1 MKTKKILVNA
11 AWIIGSTALTML
23 VFYWIWNLPTNQKIP
38 EELEGKKNL
47 VLIVFAFFSFL
58 SVPCANVVAWAENR
72 AIGKVNAWIAVHLA
86 VIIYLL
92 CVHVGLSPWLVIAF
106 CSVSVMPT
114 FYRKGKVE
122 SSKAKL
128 MLYGRYFGYV
138 LTVSYLI
145 TVVAYFLLCMSLGK
159 RYALEVAKEKA
170 KTDFVA
176 YPRTVVRDLRISFP
190 RDFISTDVHG
200 IVPINWSNREE
211 IDIQKGDTVQ
221 LVLGDGAVIGVLSNS
236 RTDKK

>member
-1 MKTKKILVNA
+1 MKTKKVLGNL
-11 AWIIGSTALTML
+11 AWIIGSPLLTVL
-23 VFYWIWNLPTNQKIP
+23 VFYWIWSLPANTEI
-38 EELEGKKNL
+38 LEGLEGEKNI
-47 VLIVFAFFSFL
+47 VLIIFSFFSIL
-58 SVPCANVVAWAENR
+58 WANFVAWAENR

-92 CVHVGLSPWLVIAF
+92 CVHVGLSPWHVIAF

-122 SSKAKL
+122 CSKAKL
-128 MLYGRYFGYV
+128 MLYGHYFGYV

-145 TVVAYFLLCMSLGK
+145 AVVAYFLMCMSLGK

-176 YPRTVVRDLRISFP
+176 YPRTVVRDLRRTFP
-190 RDFISTDVHG
+190 RDFISTDAHG
-200 IVPINWSNREE
+200 IVPINWSRREE
-211 IDIQKGDTVQ
+211 VDIQKGDTVQ
-221 LVLGDGAVIGVLSNS
+221 LLLDDGAVIGVLSNS